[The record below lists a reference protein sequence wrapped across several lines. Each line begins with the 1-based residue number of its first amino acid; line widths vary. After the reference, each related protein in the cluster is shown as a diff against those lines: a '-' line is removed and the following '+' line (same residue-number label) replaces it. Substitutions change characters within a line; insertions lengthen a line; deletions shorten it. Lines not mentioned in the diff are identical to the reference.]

1 MHKEKFVNA
10 IVEELIQND
19 CDIEATG
26 EFLIDCFNEA
36 VDVYTAKFQKRKDAE
51 VVVNHI
57 VRFLNEYYPEVEA
70 GISVNEFIKSFDDVV
85 AGKPG
90 SEVPREEKK
99 EVRMTL
105 DEFLRE
111 MGW

>member
-1 MHKEKFVNA
+1 MHREKFVNA

-26 EFLIDCFNEA
+26 DFLIDCLNEA
-36 VDVYTAKFQKRKDAE
+36 VEVYTAKSQKGKDAE
-51 VVVNHI
+51 VVIKHI
-57 VRFLNEYYPEVEA
+57 VKFLNEYYPEVEE
-70 GISVNEFIKSFDDVV
+70 GISVNDFIESFDNMV
-85 AGKPG
+85 AEKPG
-90 SEVPREEKK
+90 SKVPREEKS

>member
-1 MHKEKFVNA
+1 MHREKIVNA

-26 EFLIDCFNEA
+26 DFLIDCLNEA
-36 VDVYTAKFQKRKDAE
+36 VDIYTAKFQKRKDAE
-51 VVVNHI
+51 VVIKHI
-57 VRFLNEYYPEVEA
+57 VKFINEYYPEVEA
-70 GISVNEFIKSFDDVV
+70 GINVNKFIENFDEIM
-85 AGKPG
+85 AGKPV
-90 SEVPREEKK
+90 SEAPREEKK